1 MDLGRPSKLCNKCG
15 ATMWNEERNNKSCL
29 RKEPTFSMCC
39 RKGQIHLPKE
49 RPPPKPLASL
59 LLGGEKSRHF
69 KQYIR
74 VYNCM
79 FQFTSS
85 GGKIDNSINRGS
97 SPYCFRL
104 QGQNYH
110 LVGSLVPLDGSSP
123 KFCQLYIYDTQNK
136 IENRINA
143 MGGASDNV
151 DPDIV
156 EELLEMLDKNNKL
169 VKAFRMA
176 RNRFENEE
184 LDEFKLVLISS
195 QSSSGRPNHI
205 TPSDEVVAFI
215 VSDDTDTGGFRDTIV
230 NSKQEGLKRIYETD
244 PYFMQLQYPL
254 LFPWGTEGYHKR
266 IPLISN
272 KYSEIENL
280 DDEDLDPDST
290 QRRHVSLREY
300 YCYKIMIR
308 TSEGLT
314 PHLAGCL
321 WQQYV
326 VDQFAAIEQYR
337 LDWISTHQTTI
348 RADLYNSVRD
358 ALSKG
363 DHDPMHVG
371 KAVILPASFTGSQ
384 QYMSQYFKDSL
395 AICRAIGHPSL
406 FLTMTCNS
414 KWPEIQEMLKLLPNV
429 DPVDAPDIVSRVFK
443 LKLDQLLDLIKKKNY
458 FGKCIGVMHVIEF
471 QKRGLPHVHM
481 LILLSPESRPNSIEK
496 VDRLVSAEIPDKNS
510 DPIAYEAV
518 KNYMM
523 HGPCGKDLYTTPC
536 MVKGKCMRHFP
547 KRFNGNTYFYDC
559 GFPVYRRRNTGRVI
573 NKKGINLDNQY
584 VVPYNRDLLLRF
596 QCHINLEICNS
607 SRSLKCLFKY
617 CLKGHDTTTMLLKM
631 KSNKSG
637 SEQTA
642 RSVKNLDEV
651 KNFLDGRYVCAS
663 EASWR
668 IFGFDIHHRSPSV
681 ERLTIHLPGHKYLNF
696 QISADLENVCNNVTS
711 KKSKLEAWFV
721 ANSEFPQARNFTYSD
736 FPTQFTWIKKTAK
749 WKLRQRGDVVG
760 RLAEVH
766 ATTGELFHLRMLLL
780 RCKGALYFSQLRT
793 IDGTTYDTFK
803 EACGSLG
810 LLNNDKQWH
819 DALEEN
825 ALSAMPIQIWAMFV
839 NILAYCS
846 VSDPLALWEKHWP
859 ALSDDVLYIRR
870 KISDNIHLT
879 LSEYEIQNYALAEIE
894 KLLNDVGKSLRDFH
908 MMPFP
913 DERFFHTF
921 VNRLIAEE
929 TSYNREELRLNHDK
943 AHKNLNS
950 RQLDVYNAVVDNVNK
965 NKGGMFFVYGSGG
978 CGKMFLWQTL
988 CSRFRSEGKIVL
1000 PVAGSGIAA
1009 TLLPGGRTAHS
1020 RFKIPLKLDQS
1031 SIAGIKHGTDI
1042 AELMQ
1047 HTSLIIWDE
1056 APMQHRYAIEAVD
1069 RSLRDIMAAVDVERG
1084 RRPFGGITVVFG
1096 GDFRQILPLLPK
1108 AGRAEI
1114 VNASFNKSQLWKS
1127 CSVFLLSQNMRLH
1140 SGNSEAR
1147 NKVIADFSKW
1157 QLDIGDGKVE
1167 CIDTHRADVE
1177 TEFVVPDEYVV
1188 KSPLKTPIKT
1198 LIDIIYPKFQNNL
1211 HSKEYLRSRSILT
1224 PTNVVVDDINAQI
1237 LERVSGNMHTY
1248 LIQDSIEDR
1257 GVDDNDFDSSFPVEY
1272 LNSINMPCM
1281 PKHELKVKVGA
1292 VVMLMRN
1299 LNQIMGLC
1307 NGTRMIVT
1315 GCKKNSIE
1323 CQILYGSQVG
1333 TKHLIPRIHMVPID
1347 TNWPFEFKRTQ
1358 FPLQLCFAMTVN
1370 KSQGQSLDTVGLY
1383 LPRPVFSHGQ
1393 LYVAI
1398 SRVTSPEGLHI
1409 LIDDNNGKST
1419 NITSNVVFEED
1430 HHHLSN
1436 LDGNNTAWTLKVR
1449 VTRMWVS
1456 TNRQGVLVRHN
1467 LILLDCENNHILVII
1482 PPALWNLFYFIIHPG
1497 RLLRIRNVKVL
1508 PAAGFLRPVRSANHI
1523 LFLLINVVMLEPEE
1537 ILSIPRHKFDLV
1549 PVTLLYN
1556 SPHCS
1561 ALDELPI
1568 YSTDVIG
1575 IVELLQPVQS
1585 IMTRFGEK
1593 EVLRFRISDGV

>member
-1 MDLGRPSKLCNKCG
+1 MDSRSLEGSGSARTSLLGLKRLIRSQDSSYQGSNQSSLLQAIPSFPVSESNVVKRRNVYVEKENQSPNVTVSNTQSPGSALSSVGFRSPLQPLFNSNTNVLRDSNPFNFVADISSNRTTRTSFTDLKRMSRSVGLRPLGGSNSTPVSVQISPISGITVEENNTPIARCMDQPATLSDITNLSSVKRRVRGRNIENILAINNSVSTNNQEKKFTPSEESCNPLLFLAAAKKCRLRGPNVDNRKIIPQTKKCRVRGPNIEKIYRDPISVIGKRPGTSSMNNGDALSKSNKIFEHGRMSQPPTSPLRSSFHNPHELKSRKKSSDSDVGIDDMYHDDMEEVILNQNLWRRYMDLGPPSKLCNKCG
-15 ATMWNEERNNKSCL
+15 ATMWNEERNNKSCP

-39 RKGQIHLPKE
+39 RNGQIHLPKE
-49 RPPPKPLASL
+49 RSPPEPLASL
-59 LLGGEKSRHF
+59 LLGGEKLRHF

-79 FQFTSS
+79 FQFTST

-123 KFCQLYIYDTQNK
+123 KFCQLYIYDTQNEV
-136 IENRINA
+136 ENRINA

-156 EELLEMLDKNNKL
+156 EELLGMLDKNNEL

-280 DDEDLDPDST
+280 NDEDLDPNST
-290 QRRHVSLREY
+290 QRRH
-300 YCYKIMIR
+300 
-308 TSEGLT
+308 
-314 PHLAGCL
+314 
-321 WQQYV
+321 
-326 VDQFAAIEQYR
+326 FAAIEQYR
-337 LDWISTHQTTI
+337 LDWVSTHQTTI
-348 RADLYNSVRD
+348 RADLYNSVCD

-384 QYMSQYFKDSL
+384 RYMSQYFKDSL

-429 DPVDAPDIVSRVFK
+429 DHVDAPHIVSRVFK

-458 FGKCIGVMHVIEF
+458 FGKY
-471 QKRGLPHVHM
+471 
-481 LILLSPESRPNSIEK
+481 NSIKK
-496 VDRLVSAEIPDKNS
+496 VDQLVSAEIPDKNF

-523 HGPCGKDLYTTPC
+523 HGPCGKDLYTSPC

-547 KRFNGNTYFYDC
+547 KRFNGNTYFDDC

-573 NKKGINLDNQY
+573 NKKRINLDNQY

-607 SRSLKCLFKY
+607 SRSLKYLFKY
-617 CLKGHDTTTMLLKM
+617 CLKGHDTATMLLKK

-681 ERLTIHLPGHKYLNF
+681 ERLPIHLPGQKYLNF
-696 QISADLENVCNNVTS
+696 QSSADLENVCNNATS

-736 FPTQFTWIKKTAK
+736 FPTQFTWIKKTTK

-766 ATTGELFHLRMLLL
+766 ATTGELLYLRMLLL
-780 RCKGALYFSQLRT
+780 RCKGALSFSQLRT

-803 EACGSLG
+803 EACGALG

-825 ALSAMPIQIWAMFV
+825 ALSAMPTQIQAMFV

-879 LSEYEIQNYALAEIE
+879 LSAYETQNYALAEIE
-894 KLLNDVGKSLRDFH
+894 KLLNNVGKSLRDFH

-921 VNRLIAEE
+921 VNRLIVEE
-929 TSYNREELRLNHDK
+929 TSYNKEELRLNHDK

-978 CGKMFLWQTL
+978 C
-988 CSRFRSEGKIVL
+988 
-1000 PVAGSGIAA
+1000 
-1009 TLLPGGRTAHS
+1009 
-1020 RFKIPLKLDQS
+1020 
-1031 SIAGIKHGTDI
+1031 DI

-1056 APMQHRYAIEAVD
+1056 APMQHRYAFEAVD
-1069 RSLRDIMAAVDVERG
+1069 RSLRDIMAIVDVERG
-1084 RRPFGGITVVFG
+1084 KRPFGGFTVVFG
-1096 GDFRQILPLLPK
+1096 GDF
-1108 AGRAEI
+1108 
-1114 VNASFNKSQLWKS
+1114 
-1127 CSVFLLSQNMRLH
+1127 
-1140 SGNSEAR
+1140 
-1147 NKVIADFSKW
+1147 
-1157 QLDIGDGKVE
+1157 
-1167 CIDTHRADVE
+1167 
-1177 TEFVVPDEYVV
+1177 
-1188 KSPLKTPIKT
+1188 
-1198 LIDIIYPKFQNNL
+1198 
-1211 HSKEYLRSRSILT
+1211 
-1224 PTNVVVDDINAQI
+1224 
-1237 LERVSGNMHTY
+1237 
-1248 LIQDSIEDR
+1248 
-1257 GVDDNDFDSSFPVEY
+1257 
-1272 LNSINMPCM
+1272 
-1281 PKHELKVKVGA
+1281 
-1292 VVMLMRN
+1292 
-1299 LNQIMGLC
+1299 
-1307 NGTRMIVT
+1307 
-1315 GCKKNSIE
+1315 
-1323 CQILYGSQVG
+1323 
-1333 TKHLIPRIHMVPID
+1333 
-1347 TNWPFEFKRTQ
+1347 
-1358 FPLQLCFAMTVN
+1358 
-1370 KSQGQSLDTVGLY
+1370 
-1383 LPRPVFSHGQ
+1383 
-1393 LYVAI
+1393 
-1398 SRVTSPEGLHI
+1398 
-1409 LIDDNNGKST
+1409 
-1419 NITSNVVFEED
+1419 
-1430 HHHLSN
+1430 
-1436 LDGNNTAWTLKVR
+1436 
-1449 VTRMWVS
+1449 
-1456 TNRQGVLVRHN
+1456 
-1467 LILLDCENNHILVII
+1467 
-1482 PPALWNLFYFIIHPG
+1482 
-1497 RLLRIRNVKVL
+1497 
-1508 PAAGFLRPVRSANHI
+1508 
-1523 LFLLINVVMLEPEE
+1523 
-1537 ILSIPRHKFDLV
+1537 
-1549 PVTLLYN
+1549 
-1556 SPHCS
+1556 
-1561 ALDELPI
+1561 
-1568 YSTDVIG
+1568 
-1575 IVELLQPVQS
+1575 
-1585 IMTRFGEK
+1585 
-1593 EVLRFRISDGV
+1593 

>member
-1 MDLGRPSKLCNKCG
+1 M
-15 ATMWNEERNNKSCL
+15 RN
-29 RKEPTFSMCC
+29 
-39 RKGQIHLPKE
+39 GYV
-49 RPPPKPLASL
+49 
-59 LLGGEKSRHF
+59 
-69 KQYIR
+69 YIL
-74 VYNCM
+74 
-79 FQFTSS
+79 T
-85 GGKIDNSINRGS
+85 
-97 SPYCFRL
+97 
-104 QGQNYH
+104 
-110 LVGSLVPLDGSSP
+110 
-123 KFCQLYIYDTQNK
+123 
-136 IENRINA
+136 
-143 MGGASDNV
+143 
-151 DPDIV
+151 
-156 EELLEMLDKNNKL
+156 
-169 VKAFRMA
+169 
-176 RNRFENEE
+176 
-184 LDEFKLVLISS
+184 
-195 QSSSGRPNHI
+195 
-205 TPSDEVVAFI
+205 I
-215 VSDDTDTGGFRDTIV
+215 VS
-230 NSKQEGLKRIYETD
+230 
-244 PYFMQLQYPL
+244 
-254 LFPWGTEGYHKR
+254 
-266 IPLISN
+266 LI
-272 KYSEIENL
+272 L
-280 DDEDLDPDST
+280 
-290 QRRHVSLREY
+290 
-300 YCYKIMIR
+300 
-308 TSEGLT
+308 GLT

-337 LDWISTHQTTI
+337 LDWVSTHQTTI

-363 DHDPMHVG
+363 DHDSMHIG

-384 QYMSQYFKDSL
+384 RYMSQYFKDSL

-471 QKRGLPHVHM
+471 QKRDLPHVHM
-481 LILLSPESRPNSIEK
+481 LIWLSPESRPNSIEK

-518 KNYMM
+518 RNYMM
-523 HGPCGKDLYTTPC
+523 HGPCGKDLYTSPC
-536 MVKGKCMRHFP
+536 IVKRKCMRHFP
-547 KRFNGNTYFYDC
+547 KRFNGNTYFDDC

-607 SRSLKCLFKY
+607 SRSLKYLFKY
-617 CLKGHDTTTMLLKM
+617 CLKGHDTATMLLKK

-681 ERLTIHLPGHKYLNF
+681 ERLPIHLPGQKYLNF
-696 QISADLENVCNNVTS
+696 QSSADLENVCNNATS

-736 FPTQFTWIKKTAK
+736 FPTQFTWIKKTVK

-780 RCKGALYFSQLRT
+780 RCKGALSFSQLRT

-803 EACGSLG
+803 EACG
-810 LLNNDKQWH
+810 
-819 DALEEN
+819 AL
-825 ALSAMPIQIWAMFV
+825 
-839 NILAYCS
+839 

-859 ALSDDVLYIRR
+859 TLSDDVLYIRR

-894 KLLNDVGKSLRDFH
+894 KLLNDVG
-908 MMPFP
+908 
-913 DERFFHTF
+913 
-921 VNRLIAEE
+921 
-929 TSYNREELRLNHDK
+929 
-943 AHKNLNS
+943 
-950 RQLDVYNAVVDNVNK
+950 
-965 NKGGMFFVYGSGG
+965 GMFFVYGSGG
-978 CGKMFLWQTL
+978 CGKTFLWQTL

-1000 PVAGSGIAA
+1000 PVASSGIAT
-1009 TLLPGGRTAHS
+1009 TLLPGGRIAHS

-1084 RRPFGGITVVFG
+1084 RRPFGGITVVFE
-1096 GDFRQILPLLPK
+1096 GDFRQIFPVLPK

-1114 VNASFNKSQLWKS
+1114 VNASFNKSRLWKS
-1127 CSVFLLSQNMRLH
+1127 CRVFLLSQNMRLH
-1140 SGNSEAR
+1140 S
-1147 NKVIADFSKW
+1147 
-1157 QLDIGDGKVE
+1157 
-1167 CIDTHRADVE
+1167 DVE

-1188 KSPLKTPIKT
+1188 KSPLKSPIKT
-1198 LIDIIYPKFQNNL
+1198 LIDIIYPDFQNNL
-1211 HSKEYLRSRSILT
+1211 HSQEYLRSRSILT

-1248 LIQDSIEDR
+1248 LSQDSIEDK
-1257 GVDDNDFDSSFPVEY
+1257 GVDENDFDSSFPVEY

-1281 PKHELKVKVGA
+1281 PKHELKVK
-1292 VVMLMRN
+1292 
-1299 LNQIMGLC
+1299 
-1307 NGTRMIVT
+1307 
-1315 GCKKNSIE
+1315 
-1323 CQILYGSQVG
+1323 
-1333 TKHLIPRIHMVPID
+1333 
-1347 TNWPFEFKRTQ
+1347 
-1358 FPLQLCFAMTVN
+1358 
-1370 KSQGQSLDTVGLY
+1370 
-1383 LPRPVFSHGQ
+1383 
-1393 LYVAI
+1393 
-1398 SRVTSPEGLHI
+1398 
-1409 LIDDNNGKST
+1409 
-1419 NITSNVVFEED
+1419 D
-1430 HHHLSN
+1430 HHHLSD

-1467 LILLDCENNHILVII
+1467 LILLDCENNHILAII

-1497 RLLRIRNVKVL
+1497 RLLRIRNVQVL
-1508 PAAGFLRPVRSANHI
+1508 PAAGFMRPVRSANHI
-1523 LFLLINVVMLEPEE
+1523 IFLPITVVVLEPEK

-1549 PVTLLYN
+1549 HVTLLYN

-1575 IVELLQPVQS
+1575 IVELLLPVQS

-1593 EVLRFRISDGV
+1593 EVLRFRISDGVRAIQVCFSGSLPTNFESLYQVTEIEPKIVILASVRVFMYRGRAQISNIPSTKVFVNLDYPDVLYLRQRLTDI